1 MNRDRE
7 VIYSV
12 MVHVNNDIVS
22 EWLSMML
29 KEHIP
34 EVMATG
40 CFETYEMRREI
51 EPQLEGRTTFEI
63 RYISPSLETYQ
74 RYQDHHAPRLQ
85 AAHSS
90 RYGGRF
96 VATRRVFGSLLE
108 NKS

>member
-1 MNRDRE
+1 MNAKRE

-12 MVHVNNDIVS
+12 MVHVNNDIVA

-40 CFETYEMRREI
+40 CFEAYEVRREI
-51 EPQLEGRTTFEI
+51 EPQLEGRATFEI
-63 RYISPSLETYQ
+63 RYLSPSIETYQ
-74 RYQDHHAPRLQ
+74 RYQEQYAPRLQ

-96 VATRRVFGSLLE
+96 VATRRVFGSME
-108 NKS
+108 TRP